1 MTDLFF
7 VIIINTALMAATV
20 AIHYEFLR
28 QLTLIIP
35 KLNMIH
41 RYRILIGVLGALVAH
56 VIEVWIFGLAYY
68 GLIQWERFGE
78 LKGNFDGSLLDCV
91 YFSFTNY
98 TTLGY
103 GDIEPVGLIRFL
115 TGIESLT
122 GLVMITWTASFLFY
136 EMQRHW
142 KVSE

>member
-1 MTDLFF
+1 MELIT
-7 VIIINTALMAATV
+7 ITSINALLMVATV

-28 QLTLIIP
+28 ASSRIMP
-35 KLNMIH
+35 KLSLP
-41 RYRILIGVLGALVAH
+41 YRARIIVGVLGALMAH
-56 VIEVWIFGLAYY
+56 VIEVWLFGLAYY
-68 GLIQWERFGE
+68 GLIQFPEFGE
-78 LKGNFDGSLLDCV
+78 LTGNFSGTLLDCV

-103 GDIEPVGLIRFL
+103 GDIEPLGLLRFS

-136 EMQRHW
+136 EMQRYW
-142 KVSE
+142 QEKG